1 MCKKE
6 KIVTIFRIALGVCFI
21 LSGMMK
27 AVNVYSFAKE
37 IRMYVEAYLDSYFVQ
52 WTVGIAVVICAIEIT
67 TGLQAL
73 RKRNVT
79 VVSVTFLAM
88 LSFFVWLTGINLFSP
103 SLIGSI
109 ESCGCFGELVHLSPL
124 ASFVKSVVLW
134 GMSVGLF
141 GLCLRTDWR
150 KFFLKN
156 FLMDGK
162 MYTTLVAGALP
173 PVYSYLYFENMDH
186 IWYLAGYI
194 VLCIIVVSSLGFCY
208 VIRK

>member
-141 GLCLRTDWR
+141 GLCLRTDWG
-150 KFFLKN
+150 KYQKN
-156 FLMDGK
+156 VLMEGK
-162 MYTTLVAGALP
+162 TYAILVAGALP
-173 PVYSYLYFENMDH
+173 PVYSYLCFENMDH

>member
-1 MCKKE
+1 M
-6 KIVTIFRIALGVCFI
+6 
-21 LSGMMK
+21 
-27 AVNVYSFAKE
+27 
-37 IRMYVEAYLDSYFVQ
+37 Q
-52 WTVGIAVVICAIEIT
+52 WTVEIAVVICAIET
-67 TGLQAL
+67 VTGLLAL
-73 RKRNVT
+73 KREYVA
-79 VVSVTFLAM
+79 VVSVVFLVIM
-88 LSFFVWLTGINLFSP
+88 SFFVWLTGINLFCP
-103 SLIGSI
+103 SLMGSI